1 VNQWSLPKKPTAPFC
16 PSEVQGSIAIPQAG
30 PIWPRILAF
39 IGPGFLVAVGYMDP
53 GNWATDI
60 AGGAQFGYALLSVIF
75 ISNLIAVLLQ
85 SLCVRLGIGTGQ
97 DLAQTCRNN
106 FSRPVSFLLW
116 IFAEIAI
123 IACDLAELL
132 GSALALKLLFQLP
145 LVWGVCLTA
154 LDIFVVLL
162 LQDRGFRLLELLIFG
177 LILLIG
183 SCFLTE
189 ILLAQPDW
197 SAVAQ
202 GYLPRIEILQK
213 PEMLYLAISI
223 LGATVMPHNL
233 YLHSSI
239 VKTRAVEN
247 KQEAIRF
254 STIDS
259 TVALLL
265 AFFINSSILIV
276 SAAAFHFSGN
286 QSVAE
291 IQDAYRLLTPL
302 LGTGLASF
310 LFAIA
315 LLASGQSST
324 FTGTLAGQIVMEGF
338 LELKIP
344 CWLRRLITRALAIVP
359 ALVGI
364 TLFGEQSI
372 GQMLVLSQ
380 VVLGLQLPF
389 AAFPLIL
396 FTGNR
401 AIMGQFTSPLW
412 MQGLAWTA
420 GLTITGLN
428 IWLLSQLLL

>member
-1 VNQWSLPKKPTAPFC
+1 
-16 PSEVQGSIAIPQAG
+16 
-30 PIWPRILAF
+30 
-39 IGPGFLVAVGYMDP
+39 MDP

-85 SLCVRLGIGTGQ
+85 SLCVRLGIGNGQ

-116 IFAEIAI
+116 MFAEIAI

-162 LQDRGFRLLELLIFG
+162 LHDRGFRLLELLIFG

-183 SCFLTE
+183 SCFLIE

-223 LGATVMPHNL
+223 LGATIMPHNL

-259 TVALLL
+259 TAALLI

-310 LFAIA
+310 LFALA

-324 FTGTLAGQIVMEGF
+324 FTGTLGPLQPPMDAGLSVDSRIDNYRTEY
-338 LELKIP
+338 
-344 CWLRRLITRALAIVP
+344 LAIKSAVILIQELS
-359 ALVGI
+359 ALI
-364 TLFGEQSI
+364 S
-372 GQMLVLSQ
+372 
-380 VVLGLQLPF
+380 
-389 AAFPLIL
+389 
-396 FTGNR
+396 
-401 AIMGQFTSPLW
+401 
-412 MQGLAWTA
+412 
-420 GLTITGLN
+420 
-428 IWLLSQLLL
+428 